1 VSESSGRENRPT
13 DRVGR
18 FLYNITRPLA
28 LLGGVVLCLM
38 GVLTTV
44 SVTGRYFF
52 DSPVFGD
59 FELIALGTGIA
70 IFSFLPHCQLMREN
84 VIVDFFLSGTSKRFQ
99 ASFDIVGNLTYAII
113 ITLMTWRLP
122 IGGYELYEMK
132 QSTFMLGIPQWSTFP
147 YALLCLCVLLVVCVY
162 TTVRSYNEARLGRTL

>member
-1 VSESSGRENRPT
+1 MSESTGPEDRPT

-18 FLYNITRPLA
+18 FLYSITRPLS

-52 DSPVFGD
+52 DKPVSGD
-59 FELIALGTGIA
+59 FELIALGTGVA
-70 IFSFLPHCQLMREN
+70 VFAFLPHCQLMREN
-84 VIVDFFLSGTSKRFQ
+84 VIVDFFLSGVSKRYQ
-99 ASFDIVGNLTYAII
+99 AFFDMLGNLTYAVI

-122 IGGYELYEMK
+122 IGGYELYETR

-147 YALLCLCVLLVVCVY
+147 FALLCLVVLLAVCVY
-162 TTVRSYNEARLGRTL
+162 TTVRSYNEMRAGATL